1 MSDQVERM
9 CRLLEASQQWSDEAI
24 KTLTEAQARL
34 EAEIVELRRS
44 AGATRNTQAHE
55 NLDSNRSDVLVDR
68 VNPPP
73 HNTNPG
79 NGQSQAIPPSSGTDG
94 RQAPTSGTQGRAEA
108 EPAGPAQP
116 TTDVRPQHTV
126 PQVAHDSP
134 SEGRVPSIC
143 FLDSWKEDMMREM
156 MQKFSD
162 GRSAYAT
169 DHLDLV
175 SRTTE
180 KSPFSEWIMNEP
192 KPRNFIIP
200 SLPTFNGKGDPLNHL
215 FQFQQK
221 MALEA
226 NNEAIQCKVF
236 STTFSG
242 PALLWFRQL
251 KARSLN
257 SFNDLRRSFLQQYS
271 TNREAPRTMV
281 DLYRIEQ
288 GENEHP
294 KAYLQRFI
302 DLVHQIHDVD
312 PLTAANLFVK
322 RLQVGSLLHE
332 NLTMTPPYDMADVQ
346 TRAEGVFRVLEFQE
360 RAQKKT
366 ALISAPPANNPPP
379 PARDD
384 KRKRNQK
391 DHTKE
396 GKRPRQDRQ
405 PSRYPS
411 FEYTVPQEV
420 IYEENK
426 DRPIWREPYKIN
438 TPSDRRDKSRYCLF
452 HKDHGHTIAECHNLN
467 NQIQALM
474 RSGRLTQ
481 YIKETG
487 EPGASRQ
494 NTASAPAP
502 PTSDPVHTASDSTPE
517 PLKQVPM
524 IHRIVEPTDNQ
535 EHATKIHKRM
545 EERVKRYKSLGHVVN
560 LVTSEERSYTASAV
574 TFTDEDL
581 KGVHLPHDDPLVI
594 SLQVDHCQLG
604 RVLIDGGSGV
614 DILFWEAFQKM
625 GLEEDQIRP
634 STMPIL
640 GFNSHRVY
648 PKGVVRLTVVAAERA
663 LPVDFLIID
672 STTSYNAIMGRGW
685 IHRMHG
691 VVSTLHQVMRCQSL
705 NGRYTVDIKGC
716 QKQAKKCFLTLKE
729 INSSA
734 SHEDSP
740 DK

>member
-1 MSDQVERM
+1 MPPKGNGVSGPVAQSVPPADVSDQIDRM
-9 CRLLEASQQWSDEAI
+9 CRLLEASQQRSDEEI
-24 KTLTEAQARL
+24 KTLAEAQARL
-34 EAEIVELRRS
+34 EAEIAELRRS
-44 AGATRNTQAHE
+44 ADTTRNTQAHN
-55 NLDSNRSDVLVDR
+55 NLDSGRSEVPIDR
-68 VNPPP
+68 VNSP
-73 HNTNPG
+73 HQNMNPG
-79 NGQSQAIPPSSGTDG
+79 NDNSQGIPPSSGAEE
-94 RQAPTSGTQGRAEA
+94 RRAPTSDTHGRSEA
-108 EPAGPAQP
+108 EPTGSAQP
-116 TTDVRPQHTV
+116 ATEIWPQRTTPQA
-126 PQVAHDSP
+126 AHDSP
-134 SEGRVPSIC
+134 SEGRVPSIW

-169 DHLDLV
+169 EHLDLV

-180 KSPFSEWIMNEP
+180 KSPFSEWIQNEP
-192 KPRNFIIP
+192 KPRDFVIP
-200 SLPTFNGKGDPLNHL
+200 SLPAFNGKGDPLNHL

-251 KARSLN
+251 KPGSLN
-257 SFNDLRRSFLQQYS
+257 SFSDLRRTFLQQYS
-271 TNREAPRTMV
+271 ANREAPRTMA

-288 GENEHP
+288 GENEYP

-302 DLVHQIHDVD
+302 DLVHQIHYVD
-312 PLTAANLFVK
+312 PITATNIFVK
-322 RLQVGSLLHE
+322 SLQVGSLLHE

-346 TRAEGVFRVLEFQE
+346 TRAEGVFRVLEFRE
-360 RAQKKT
+360 RAQKKS
-366 ALISAPPANNPPP
+366 ALISAPPTNNPPP

-384 KRKRNQK
+384 KRKRNQT

-405 PSRYPS
+405 SSRYPS

-426 DRPIWREPYKIN
+426 DRPIWREPYKIT

-487 EPGASRQ
+487 RPGASRH
-494 NTASAPAP
+494 NSAFAPAP
-502 PTSDPVHTASDSTPE
+502 QASDPVHAASDSTQE

-524 IHRIVEPTDNQ
+524 IHGIVELIDNQ
-535 EHATKIHKRM
+535 EHTTKIHKRM

-560 LVTSEERSYTASAV
+560 LVTSEDRSYPASAI
-574 TFTDEDL
+574 TFTDDDL

-604 RVLIDGGSGV
+604 RVLIDEGSGV
-614 DILFWEAFQKM
+614 DILFWEAF
-625 GLEEDQIRP
+625 
-634 STMPIL
+634 
-640 GFNSHRVY
+640 
-648 PKGVVRLTVVAAERA
+648 
-663 LPVDFLIID
+663 
-672 STTSYNAIMGRGW
+672 
-685 IHRMHG
+685 
-691 VVSTLHQVMRCQSL
+691 
-705 NGRYTVDIKGC
+705 
-716 QKQAKKCFLTLKE
+716 
-729 INSSA
+729 
-734 SHEDSP
+734 
-740 DK
+740 